1 MKKCPQCN
9 AKYDDHIKKC
19 SACGTLLVDIYDN
32 IRRCKRCGRELGA
45 DEIVCRACEEE
56 KNLKLSTI
64 KDEIQYTE
72 ESNEPSDTDYRHHDK
87 DARRG
92 KEKIAPK
99 SLEGLS
105 SLSVIFRLV
114 DVFFT
119 LLGVFSAYMYYRST
133 EDVFI
138 ALVIG
143 IIIVSLGFFY
153 MMISTL
159 FQALHDIVRGIYHI
173 ANK

>member
-1 MKKCPQCN
+1 MKKCPRCN
-9 AKYDDHIKKC
+9 GKYEDHIKKC
-19 SACGTLLVDIYDN
+19 SACGIELVDYYDSV
-32 IRRCKRCGRELGA
+32 RRCKRCGRELGE
-45 DEIVCRACEEE
+45 DEIVCRSCEKEKALNASIIKEDIRHIDAGNEGAAC
-56 KNLKLSTI
+56 
-64 KDEIQYTE
+64 
-72 ESNEPSDTDYRHHDK
+72 DYRTHDK
-87 DARRG
+87 GVLRG